1 MCFVQL
7 VSQCIARQ
15 VARNIAQCNSAL
27 MLIVMPHV
35 VNKAVE
41 VQFKTKSAVVKE
53 MLAPEIKG
61 RDRAEAE
68 AANKTTTGARASTR
82 NGRQ

>member
-1 MCFVQL
+1 MA
-7 VSQCIARQ
+7 I
-15 VARNIAQCNSAL
+15 
-27 MLIVMPHV
+27 
-35 VNKAVE
+35 
-41 VQFKTKSAVVKE
+41 KTKSAVVKE

-68 AANKTTTGARASTR
+68 AANKTTGARACTR